1 MEIRHIRVTGTVQ
14 GVFYRA
20 SAQSRA
26 DELGLTGWV
35 RNTAD
40 GAVELVAAGEA
51 PAVEDFVAWCR
62 RGPDHAVVDELA
74 ERPAT
79 EEERSALPA
88 SDFEIRR

>member
-26 DELGLTGWV
+26 AQLGLVGWV

-40 GAVELVAAGEA
+40 GAVELLAAGE
-51 PAVEDFVAWCR
+51 PEAVEEFVAWCR
-62 RGPDHAVVDELA
+62 RGPERAVVDELA
-74 ERPAT
+74 VRPAT
-79 EEERSALPA
+79 EEERSALPEA
-88 SDFEIRR
+88 DFEIRR